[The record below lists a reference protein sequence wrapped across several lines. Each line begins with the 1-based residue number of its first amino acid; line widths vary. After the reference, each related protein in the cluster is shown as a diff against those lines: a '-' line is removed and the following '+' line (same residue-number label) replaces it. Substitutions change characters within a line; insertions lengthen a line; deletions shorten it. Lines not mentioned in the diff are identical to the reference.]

1 MFCDRSER
9 PPYSRRRLRSFAAAG
24 FSLVELLVVIV
35 IIGILASLVAFRT
48 RSYLV
53 VSKQNAAKLDISRI
67 VQAIDTYYATHD
79 RYPSNDEGLEIL
91 TAKDEV
97 FVDGILKSIPLDPWS
112 NPYQYNSP
120 GADSAYEVICLGA
133 DKREGGEGADRDLS
147 SEELDRSTK

>member
-79 RYPSNDEGLEIL
+79 RYPSNDEGLELL